1 MTSFQVTATGKTTA
15 STIHEAN
22 MQEIVKQQE
31 KYYADRIGKRYGD
44 FVVREVWYDW
54 EHRRQTWKMQCVKCG
69 EYRIT
74 ASGPDYVKGRNKGIC
89 GCERRIAREAEEKQ
103 RALRLEESAGNSKWV
118 GQTFGTWKVIGSRG
132 YTTWQVECTKCG
144 KTSWHKMNDVMAGT
158 NPKCLCEQNHGKY
171 DGPEWV
177 GKRYGNITIKGYYK
191 RNFIGICDCGRIA
204 TVRPTFLIGGTI
216 KSCGDAECPYH
227 KHGGYIHGFS
237 NERLYRIW
245 YGMIDRCYNP
255 KNQARK
261 YYFDRGITVC
271 DEWRNDFL
279 SFRHWA
285 LAHGYRKDLTIDRI
299 DCDGDYEP
307 GNCRWATY
315 KEQANNQHP
324 KYTFTPKPTEPR
336 AHMNN
341 RTKWTINGETKSAIE
356 WCEQYKV
363 SVPFAMYRIKQK
375 GMTPY
380 EALTKPK
387 ERQGRPHKHG

>member
-1 MTSFQVTATGKTTA
+1 MAFQVTTTGKTTS

-31 KYYADRIGKRYGD
+31 KYYADRVGKRYGD

-74 ASGPDYVKGRNKGIC
+74 ASGQNYVKGCNKGIC
-89 GCERRIAREAEEKQ
+89 GCERRIAREADKKQ
-103 RALRLEESAGNSKWV
+103 RALRLEESARNAKLV

-132 YTTWQVECTKCG
+132 YTKWQVECTKCG
-144 KTSWHKMNDVMAGT
+144 RTAWHRFNDVMAGT
-158 NPKCLCEQNHGKY
+158 NPMCRCEQGNGKY

-177 GKRYGNITIKGYYK
+177 GKKYGNITIKGYYK
-191 RNFIGICDCGRIA
+191 KNFIGICDCGRIA

-279 SFRHWA
+279 SFRQWA
-285 LAHGYRKDLTIDRI
+285 LAHGYREDLTIDRI

-336 AHMNN
+336 THMNN

-363 SVPFAMYRIKQK
+363 SMPFVMYRIKQK

-387 ERQGRPHKHG
+387 ERQGRPYKHG

>member
-31 KYYADRIGKRYGD
+31 KYYADRVGKRYGD

-74 ASGPDYVKGRNKGIC
+74 ASGQNYVKGRNKGIC

-103 RALRLEESAGNSKWV
+103 RALRLEESARNAKWV

-132 YTTWQVECTKCG
+132 YTKWQVECTKCG
-144 KTSWHKMNDVMAGT
+144 RTAWHRFNDVMAGT
-158 NPKCLCEQNHGKY
+158 NPMCRCEQGNGKY

-177 GKRYGNITIKGYYK
+177 GKKYGNITIKGYYK
-191 RNFIGICDCGRIA
+191 KNFIGICDCGRIA

-279 SFRHWA
+279 SFRQWA

-299 DCDGDYEP
+299 DCDGNYEP

-336 AHMNN
+336 THMNN

-363 SVPFAMYRIKQK
+363 SVPFVMYRIKQK

-387 ERQGRPHKHG
+387 ERQGRPYKHG